1 MPLKATNIIMMK
13 VNEIYQQW
21 KENPS
26 VENYE
31 LLGEAILQYVKLMV
45 KNKFGQE
52 YITTYEEGIGQ
63 SLIKIF
69 ETLDRVDLS
78 KGTFAGW
85 VGEII
90 QNTCYNITRDRR
102 IHGLQKE
109 QMYNDNWF
117 AQKEDPVRVEQK
129 LAREKVAN
137 ILNREDL
144 TEKDKLL
151 IRLKLEVEEQA
162 YDKGWNEAQGNEWV
176 AEKLGIALKS
186 CEKRWTKL
194 KKKLQKP

>member
-1 MPLKATNIIMMK
+1 MPLKATNILMMK
-13 VNEIYQQW
+13 VNEIYPQW
-21 KENPS
+21 RANPS
-26 VENYE
+26 AENYE
-31 LLGEAILQYVKLMV
+31 LLGEAILQYVKLIV

-63 SLIKIF
+63 SLIKIL
-69 ETLDRVDLS
+69 EALPTLEIKS
-78 KGTFAGW
+78 SFSGW
-85 VGEII
+85 IARIV

-109 QMYNDNWF
+109 QMFDENWF

-151 IRLKLEVEEQA
+151 IRLK
-162 YDKGWNEAQGNEWV
+162 
-176 AEKLGIALKS
+176 
-186 CEKRWTKL
+186 
-194 KKKLQKP
+194 